1 MATQSAQVT
10 AQPRT
15 ALGSRANKRLRDQG
29 FIPGV
34 VYGHKEAVIPV
45 TLPRKE
51 LSNHLGHGAHL
62 FDLALDG
69 KSEKVLVK
77 EVQYDHLG
85 LEIIHVDFARVSL
98 DEKVEVTVPLELKG
112 TPKGEEEGGVLQQ
125 IINELEIECLVTD
138 IPEAIRHNVSDMAK
152 DSALHIKDLKL
163 PPGVRVLQD
172 EDLIVATVKEVLEAA
187 PTEVTE
193 AAATE
198 PEVIG
203 RKPAEEEAAAA
214 TEAEAEKK

>member
-10 AQPRT
+10 ARQRT
-15 ALGSRANKRLRDQG
+15 ELGSRANKRLRDSG
-29 FIPGV
+29 FVPGV

-51 LSNHLGHGAHL
+51 LTGHLEHGTHL

-69 KSEKVLVK
+69 QSEKVLVK

-85 LEIIHVDFARVSL
+85 LEVIHVDFARVSL
-98 DEKVEVTVPLELKG
+98 DEKVEVTVPLELRG
-112 TPKGEEEGGVLQQ
+112 TPKGEAEGGVLQQ
-125 IINELEIECLVTD
+125 IISELEVECLVTD
-138 IPEAIRHNVSDMAK
+138 IPEVIRHNVADMEK
-152 DSALHIKDLKL
+152 DSVLHIKDLQL

-172 EDLIVATVKEVLEAA
+172 EDVIVATVREVQEAA
-187 PTEVTE
+187 PTEVAE
-193 AAATE
+193 AASAE

-203 RKPAEEEAAAA
+203 RKPAEEEAAAEGG
-214 TEAEAEKK
+214 EAKG